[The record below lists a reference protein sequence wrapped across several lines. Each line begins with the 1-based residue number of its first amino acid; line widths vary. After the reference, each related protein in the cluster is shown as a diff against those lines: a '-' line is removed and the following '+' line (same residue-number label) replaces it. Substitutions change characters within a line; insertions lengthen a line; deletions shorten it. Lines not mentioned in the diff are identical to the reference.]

1 VNDAELEGTWT
12 ALDPT
17 TLQRRRI
24 EARVFEWLEA
34 RDTPLAAEW
43 LALFKVAPLPTL
55 GLVAVSAVSV
65 VMTAPLVWVA
75 RALL

>member
-1 VNDAELEGTWT
+1 VNDQDVDDTWT
-12 ALDPT
+12 TLGPT
-17 TLQRRRI
+17 ARQRQRI
-24 EARVFEWLEA
+24 DAQVFAWLEA

-43 LALFKVAPLPTL
+43 LALFRIAPLPAL

>member
-1 VNDAELEGTWT
+1 VNDEDFADAWM
-12 ALDPT
+12 
-17 TLQRRRI
+17 TLQPTRLQRQRVD
-24 EARVFEWLEA
+24 ARVFAWLEA

-43 LALFKVAPLPTL
+43 LALFRVAPFSAV

-65 VMTAPLVWVA
+65 VTATPLLWVA